1 MIQYTMKIYHRM
13 VIITIVY
20 LTNFTL
26 KIIFIKYYILHLSVP
41 SFLFCIISYIYV
53 PSFDSIFF
61 FYNLLEAGTAGVME
75 APLNG
80 NGGLSIKAGGGG
92 DVDGYNAWG
101 ATGPPACH

>member
-1 MIQYTMKIYHRM
+1 MNNYSCVPYKFYIKNYFYN
-13 VIITIVY
+13 IT
-20 LTNFTL
+20 
-26 KIIFIKYYILHLSVP
+26 YYISR
-41 SFLFCIISYIYV
+41 FLRSCSASSHIYV

-61 FYNLLEAGTAGVME
+61 FYNLLEAGTAGVIE

>member
-1 MIQYTMKIYHRM
+1 MIQYTMKIPGNNYNC
-13 VIITIVY
+13 VPYKFYIKNYFYNITSFGSFVLVLHHLIV
-20 LTNFTL
+20 
-26 KIIFIKYYILHLSVP
+26 
-41 SFLFCIISYIYV
+41 IYV

>member
-1 MIQYTMKIYHRM
+1 MIQYTTKIWYL
-13 VIITIVY
+13 IITIVY

-26 KIIFIKYYILHLSVP
+26 KIIFIILHLSVP
-41 SFLFCIISYIYV
+41 SFLFCIISYYV